1 MRTGT
6 GKPKLRLRAI
16 VIAGLLSVGLVGA
29 LLAQTVQKVSPVL
42 VFTCSAGSFA
52 SALAGTGIF
61 TCTAAPSS
69 SGNNTWSGT
78 NTFGTVI
85 GTVTTQSGTTY
96 TLAAADCGTT
106 VKFTNSSPVAVTVP
120 SSLVVG
126 CNIALLQ
133 TTAGGQVTVSAGGG
147 ATFAANPHSFTKTFG
162 QNSYL
167 GVSVFSTSTFTVT
180 GDGA

>member
-61 TCTAAPSS
+61 TCTAAPSYLVRHEY
-69 SGNNTWSGT
+69 
-78 NTFGTVI
+78 FR
-85 GTVTTQSGTTY
+85 
-96 TLAAADCGTT
+96 DCHRDSHDPVGYYLYPGCCRLWH
-106 VKFTNSSPVAVTVP
+106 NS
-120 SSLVVG
+120 
-126 CNIALLQ
+126 
-133 TTAGGQVTVSAGGG
+133 
-147 ATFAANPHSFTKTFG
+147 
-162 QNSYL
+162 
-167 GVSVFSTSTFTVT
+167 
-180 GDGA
+180 